1 MYIILLT
8 GGCQAKSINA
18 YGDGFGDR
26 RSIIDGYLAP
36 RCHQHLMCDRFTS
49 LNVSL
54 AIVRFETLSGG
65 GAASRVMLT
74 SRFNTN
80 PGKIFA
86 RKSV

>member
-1 MYIILLT
+1 
-8 GGCQAKSINA
+8 
-18 YGDGFGDR
+18 
-26 RSIIDGYLAP
+26 
-36 RCHQHLMCDRFTS
+36 MCDRFTS